1 MQLDLGTSSLSLL
14 ASLLLPLPDCDVIH
28 TDSLDAWLI
37 DKELVS
43 LNFDLVHLQSTKV
56 PNLHIT
62 HNSSQSK
69 PSSKGYTFISN
80 TSTSTPALSLYGCF
94 SKLVKTPTQPESKHI
109 DSPFSS
115 LSSSLPVSRAS
126 FLESLSLIA
135 CKGIS

>member
-62 HNSSQSK
+62 HTIPPNLNQVARATHSFQ
-69 PSSKGYTFISN
+69 TQVQVLLLFLFMI
-80 TSTSTPALSLYGCF
+80 ASLN
-94 SKLVKTPTQPESKHI
+94 L
-109 DSPFSS
+109 
-115 LSSSLPVSRAS
+115 
-126 FLESLSLIA
+126 
-135 CKGIS
+135 